1 MGTLTGNPGDS
12 TGQRLETALL
22 LRAYS
27 AGLFPMADAREADD
41 VFWVEPRRRG
51 VLPLDGFH
59 LPRSLAKTLKQ
70 ERFRHSRDV
79 AFEAVIRA
87 CSAAAPGRDQS
98 WINQTILDAYC
109 RLHAEGHAHS
119 LETWDSEGQ
128 LVGGLYGV
136 RLGGAFFGESMF
148 SRATDASKAALAH
161 LVARLRAGGFR
172 LLDTQFLTAHLAR
185 FGAQE
190 VKRSHYM
197 AALDAALRQRADWT
211 ALDRQLGVDPQAVGV
226 AAAAAGAA
234 GAGAAGVGSAGV
246 AAPGLGLPA
255 DGLFLPVELLGG
267 LGPPGKRIVQL
278 LSQTS

>member
-1 MGTLTGNPGDS
+1 MGMLTDTPGDAA
-12 TGQRLETALL
+12 GQRLETALL

-59 LPRSLAKTLKQ
+59 MPRSLAKTLKQ
-70 ERFRHSRDV
+70 ARFFHSRDV

-119 LETWDSEGQ
+119 LETWDSEGR

-136 RLGGAFFGESMF
+136 RMGAAFFGESMF

-185 FGAQE
+185 FGGHE
-190 VKRSHYM
+190 IKRSQYM
-197 AALDAALRQRADWT
+197 TMLESALRQHGDWI
-211 ALDRQLGVDPQAVGV
+211 ALDRQLGIDPQVVG
-226 AAAAAGAA
+226 AAAAAGDAA
-234 GAGAAGVGSAGV
+234 GAGVAGPAGFGAAFEAEGF
-246 AAPGLGLPA
+246 
-255 DGLFLPVELLGG
+255 FLPVELLGA
-267 LGPPGKRIVQL
+267 LGPSGKRIVQL